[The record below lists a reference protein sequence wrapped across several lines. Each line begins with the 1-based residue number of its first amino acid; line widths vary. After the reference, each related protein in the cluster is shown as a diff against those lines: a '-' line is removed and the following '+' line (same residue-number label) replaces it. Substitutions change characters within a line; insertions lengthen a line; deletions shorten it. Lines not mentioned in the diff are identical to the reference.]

1 MQELDKISF
10 HRCRLP
16 PETPEFPLLC
26 VCTTHCKK
34 HACTYIRHKPKKTP
48 TMITLCQQS
57 LEWKL
62 WSNLTLQV
70 TVFALHLKETTTDE
84 YRTQSKDAKFLS
96 DNSITLAWI
105 QSPSCSFKLFL
116 LSRADEIQS
125 NLDASQW
132 KHILGEV
139 NIANNLWRGLHLQ
152 ELAGRKRNGPEQRQ
166 SQMQK
171 CTQRQCSRS

>member
-34 HACTYIRHKPKKTP
+34 HTCNYIRHKPKK
-48 TMITLCQQS
+48 
-57 LEWKL
+57 
-62 WSNLTLQV
+62 QV

-125 NLDASQW
+125 NLDPSQW

-152 ELAGRKRNGPEQRQ
+152 ELTGGKRNGPEQQQ